1 MRILHISDLH
11 TTSSNF
17 VAAWGETV
25 VRNVR
30 SLSPDVVV
38 ITGDLTNEG
47 HAHEFEVASRFVRQ
61 IQTPNLLVVPGNHDA
76 RNEGYVIFEEMF
88 GTRMPLFRNSEV
100 TILGIDSTEPDL
112 DDGHVGREKY
122 DFIREHLGS
131 TDGLRILAMHHHLV
145 PIPGTGRERHI
156 PVDSGD
162 VLNLCLELGIDFVL
176 SGHKHVHWV
185 WRIENTYLVTAGT
198 ATSRR
203 LKGRSWPSFNILDI
217 EDKTAVLK
225 EMNVATE
232 AVHEVRTIPLRR

>member
-11 TTSSNF
+11 TTSPNF
-17 VAAWGETV
+17 IAEWGETV

-30 SLSPDVVV
+30 SLNPDVVV
-38 ITGDLTNEG
+38 VTGDLTDNG
-47 HAHEFEVASRFVRQ
+47 HVHEYDTAKAWVDRFDADNV
-61 IQTPNLLVVPGNHDA
+61 LLVPGNHDA
-76 RNEGYVIFEEMF
+76 RNMGYRVFKEMF
-88 GTRMPLFRNSEV
+88 GTRMPFFENDRIV
-100 TILGIDSTEPDL
+100 VLGIDSTEPDL

-122 DFIREHLGS
+122 DFIREKLGR
-131 TDGLRILAMHHHLV
+131 TDRLKFLAMHHHLV

-217 EDKTAVLK
+217 EDRTAILR

-232 AVHEVRTIPLRR
+232 AVHEVRTIPLQG

>member
-17 VAAWGETV
+17 VASWGETV

-30 SLSPDVVV
+30 SLDPDVVV

-47 HAHEFEVASRFVRQ
+47 HAHEYEVASRFVRH
-61 IQTPNLLVVPGNHDA
+61 IRAANLLVVPGNHDA
-76 RNEGYVIFEEMF
+76 RNEGYVIFEELF
-88 GTRMPLFRNSEV
+88 GTRMPLFRNDRV

-122 DFIREHLGS
+122 DSIRGNLGD
-131 TDGLRILAMHHHLV
+131 TDGLKILAMHHHLV

-185 WRIENTYLVTAGT
+185 WRIENTYLITAGT

-217 EDKTAVLK
+217 EDGNAVLK
-225 EMNVATE
+225 EMNVTTE
-232 AVHEVRTIPLRR
+232 AVREVRTIPLRG